1 MGVPV
6 SLVPRG
12 GIASCW
18 PKVRWN
24 LSIMR
29 SLLGRMGV
37 VCVSCMPS
45 RSHMVANTGTQK
57 FLITMFALWPSQASE
72 HSPHQGI

>member
-24 LSIMR
+24 LSTKA
-29 SLLGRMGV
+29 SLWARKGMACHVYTQPLTHGGKHPGLKV
-37 VCVSCMPS
+37 PPLVTVS
-45 RSHMVANTGTQK
+45 
-57 FLITMFALWPSQASE
+57 ALWHSQS
-72 HSPHQGI
+72 G